1 MPDTI
6 TIPPEAL
13 EAAFDLLRPYMD
25 TNGER
30 EAQEIVEDAC
40 LAMLRSWP
48 GMGSIRVDQPIGE
61 WCEKLPA
68 ILLPLTEPSDG
79 K

>member
-1 MPDTI
+1 MTDTI
-6 TIPPEAL
+6 TIPPDARK
-13 EAAFDLLRPYMD
+13 AAFDLLRPYMD

-40 LAMLRSWP
+40 LAMLREWP
-48 GMGSIRVDQPIGE
+48 KA
-61 WCEKLPA
+61 EKVSPGDGFRFLVQH
-68 ILLPLTEPSDG
+68 IILPLTEPSND